1 MLLRLT
7 YLVGGLL
14 PVATNSQK
22 GLMNKNM
29 ATIRIP
35 SFAPGNYVKISLE
48 YSTCSLCTLSFRRA
62 SASISTLISLS
73 GVLANISKLY
83 FQIQD
88 FEIYSENKDNGYL
101 YIVNVGSNTG
111 VLYITPLNNSE
122 EEYGISAELISSNSF
137 IPDGK
142 TKLSPLF
149 SK

>member
-1 MLLRLT
+1 M
-7 YLVGGLL
+7 GGLL
-14 PVATNSQK
+14 PLATTDKK

-48 YSTCSLCTLSFRRA
+48 YSTCSLCALSFRRA

-73 GVLANISKLY
+73 GVLASISRLY
-83 FQIQD
+83 FKLSD

-101 YIVNVGSNTG
+101 YIVNVGSHTG
-111 VLYITPLNNSE
+111 ELYITPLNNSE
-122 EEYGISAELISSNSF
+122 EEPGISAELISSSSF

-149 SK
+149 SN